1 MSDYHVEL
9 SYENIQAAISKSL
22 ADGDRIIFQQD
33 GNAVV
38 ALISIEE
45 LEILQK
51 LEEKQDEYDL
61 KVAIEAMAEPGMI
74 SWDELKVELGI

>member
-9 SYENIQAAISKSL
+9 SSENIKAAIGKSL
-22 ADGDRIIFQQD
+22 EDGDRIILQQD
-33 GNAVV
+33 GNAVA
-38 ALISIEE
+38 ALVSLEE